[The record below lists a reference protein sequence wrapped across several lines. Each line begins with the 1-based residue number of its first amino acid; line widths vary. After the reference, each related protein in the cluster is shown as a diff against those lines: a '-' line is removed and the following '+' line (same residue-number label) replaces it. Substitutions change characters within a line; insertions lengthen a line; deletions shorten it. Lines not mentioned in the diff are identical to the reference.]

1 VELTINSTNDNIPT
15 KGVEKAVDKSFGR
28 SLRELRR
35 RAGLSQRE
43 LADRTGLDFSYISK
57 IENGRVPPPAAD
69 TVLQIS
75 QALGE
80 PASGLLAL
88 TGKLPSDVAQT
99 VSSSPAAQ
107 DFLRAALQMRL
118 TDEEWR
124 RLTTS
129 MRTIR
134 QRRG

>member
-1 VELTINSTNDNIPT
+1 MAP
-15 KGVEKAVDKSFGR
+15 SFGQ

-35 RAGLSQRE
+35 RAGLTQRE

-69 TVLQIS
+69 TVLHIS
-75 QALGE
+75 RALGE
-80 PASGLLAL
+80 PASRLLAL

-99 VSSSPAAQ
+99 VSTSPAAQ
-107 DFLRAALQMRL
+107 DFLRAALQMQL
-118 TDEEWR
+118 TDDEWR